1 MSKKFTDKDLPA
13 LMERAFLT
21 RKSLVEVLADSMKPP
36 SLQTAHESIAAAA
49 ELECVQP
56 GTFVYVHGLK
66 SRPELNGAIGRT
78 SGALQENGRIP
89 VRLDPPHEK
98 VVALKPANLEKYLD
112 MSTQRDSHPET
123 VFRHVD
129 SRGNVSKVVS
139 TYQGNTR
146 LRFNIGDLV
155 ECCVVGGWV
164 SGEIVQLRYTEPSF
178 PHAMPYQVNARCAYL
193 LARPRSC
200 TEPLFP
206 HSYSIGEG
214 HVTRLRWAPPDLRP
228 GRYRPLYPSTTAP
241 AGYHP

>member
-1 MSKKFTDKDLPA
+1 
-13 LMERAFLT
+13 
-21 RKSLVEVLADSMKPP
+21 MKPP

-66 SRPELNGAIGRT
+66 SRPELNGAIGRV

-139 TYQGNTR
+139 SYQGNTP
-146 LRFNIGDLV
+146 LRFNVGDLV
-155 ECCVVGGWV
+155 ECCVDKGWV

-178 PHAMPYQVNARCAYL
+178 PHAMPYQHSWVEEEAEGGSPTKLDTLFADL
-193 LARPRSC
+193 LALERC
-200 TEPLFP
+200 TDADYDRATDAIASGAKTEAELM
-206 HSYSIGEG
+206 S
-214 HVTRLRWAPPDLRP
+214 
-228 GRYRPLYPSTTAP
+228 
-241 AGYHP
+241 